1 VLGVGFSK
9 WEAETMPMPEVLEIR
24 TTTRVRPVGFCIYCG
39 SKENLS
45 DEHVVPFALGGN
57 VILPDAS
64 CPNCAAIT
72 SAFEGSV
79 LRGFMREGR
88 TAGRF
93 PTRRPKER
101 PTTLP
106 LSIKRGDEMES
117 IALAP
122 VESPG
127 FLQLP
132 MLESAAFLVGRPP
145 VNGLIPCGSELLGFG
160 KPPDKVAA
168 DLKTTTI
175 QTSAKI
181 DLAAF
186 IRMLAKIGY
195 SFAVAAQG
203 PYPLDEVPVL
213 SLILGSAFD
222 GSTWIG
228 SAEYRL
234 EVEAQSPQHAL
245 GLVPAKTTVDGN
257 VEEILIAYVKLFANA
272 GATGYQAVVRR
283 RRVG

>member
-1 VLGVGFSK
+1 
-9 WEAETMPMPEVLEIR
+9 MPMPDVLAIR
-24 TTTRVRPVGFCIYCG
+24 TTTRVSPVGYCIYCG
-39 SKENLS
+39 SKEDLS
-45 DEHVVPFALGGN
+45 DEHVVPLALGGN
-57 VILPDAS
+57 VILPAAS
-64 CPNCAAIT
+64 CPKCAAIT
-72 SAFEGSV
+72 SAFEGKV

-93 PTRRPKER
+93 PTRKPKER

-106 LSIKRGDEMES
+106 LSIKRGNEMEC
-117 IALAP
+117 ITLPP

-145 VNGLIPCGSELLGFG
+145 VNGIVPCGSELLAFG

-168 DLKTTTI
+168 DLNTTAI

-213 SLILGSAFD
+213 PLILGSAFD
-222 GSTWIG
+222 GSTWVG
-228 SAEYRL
+228 SAKYRL
-234 EVEAQSPQHAL
+234 EIEAQSPQHAL
-245 GLVPAKTTVDGN
+245 GLVSAKITVDSN
-257 VEEILIAYVKLFANA
+257 VEEIFIAHVKLFASA